1 MIRQQRDPGSIP
13 PSPRDRTPI
22 DSSDSSEVRQ
32 TVAAGS
38 QQADLEIRIVGGPE
52 GERLAELQARVLRE
66 VTRWQLAQSNSD
78 DGQQTAA

>member
-1 MIRQQRDPGSIP
+1 MTRQQRDSGSIP
-13 PSPRDRTPI
+13 PSLRDATPI

-32 TVAAGS
+32 AVPAVP
-38 QQADLEIRIVGGPE
+38 QQAELEIRIVGGPE